1 MTRKKYII
9 RASYELHEIGCAFLL
24 LFQKHTFLLRRKEIY
39 KQSSCVSRTYTTI
52 PNEFLIREI
61 HPGSNPRQ
69 FFLIRLTFCKA
80 NIVDTNRYSLENVLL
95 SFFRPF
101 SSVGPSSR
109 FFSFLLSLSLYLAL
123 FPPRPIDF
131 VPYVANP
138 PPYDRFCQHR
148 YERDVEKFCSPA
160 AVSSISISLPLRAAL
175 PFASLFVFSRA
186 DWTLRARIPRKFPA
200 RPRGRKV
207 KAKWKSASLFL
218 KIVREIHRVFAGAS
232 FPLFLNRCGGQLS
245 NPRLKRNIAG
255 ICLQRTPRETRANER
270 ICDRKC
276 VAEISTCEICRRLS
290 LKTRE
295 CEMYPVEVPE
305 S

>member
-1 MTRKKYII
+1 MCTCTHIHTYITHTDARRFPRIFPMSRVFFLSSKMTRKKYIT

-24 LFQKHTFLLRRKEIY
+24 FFQKHMFLLRRKEIY

-61 HPGSNPRQ
+61 HPGSSPRQ

-101 SSVGPSSR
+101 SSVGPSSL

-160 AVSSISISLPLRAAL
+160 AVSSISISVPLRAAL
-175 PFASLFVFSRA
+175 RSLLSSFFRVQIELYERVS
-186 DWTLRARIPRKFPA
+186 PRKFPA
-200 RPRGRKV
+200 R
-207 KAKWKSASLFL
+207 
-218 KIVREIHRVFAGAS
+218 RE
-232 FPLFLNRCGGQLS
+232 GG
-245 NPRLKRNIAG
+245 K
-255 ICLQRTPRETRANER
+255 
-270 ICDRKC
+270 
-276 VAEISTCEICRRLS
+276 
-290 LKTRE
+290 
-295 CEMYPVEVPE
+295 
-305 S
+305 